1 VDTTAG
7 LRLGATQKKGKNLG
21 QALDSRRVVP
31 IIGRSFSFNVGDK
44 KEVIMTSKRNC
55 CPVYEVC
62 VRDIPE
68 T

>member
-1 VDTTAG
+1 M
-7 LRLGATQKKGKNLG
+7 KNLG
-21 QALDSRRVVP
+21 QALDSRGVVP
-31 IIGRSFSFNVGDK
+31 IIGAGFSFNFGEE